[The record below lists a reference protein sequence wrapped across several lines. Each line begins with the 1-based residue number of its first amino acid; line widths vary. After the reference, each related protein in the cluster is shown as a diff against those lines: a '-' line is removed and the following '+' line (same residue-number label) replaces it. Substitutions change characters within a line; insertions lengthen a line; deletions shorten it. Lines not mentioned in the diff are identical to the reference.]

1 VAVPPPF
8 AGSVVAP
15 PPPIVSCLPAPDKLQ
30 GGEAFIMAPRS
41 DFPKG
46 VAVPKSD
53 MSKLVDLINDPQK
66 RRGLKT
72 NFDKRLK
79 DEGIDKTKL
88 PKGVAQAI
96 RSMESS
102 ELNVLAKANQKLTR
116 AGVENRHKA
125 NLV

>member
-1 VAVPPPF
+1 
-8 AGSVVAP
+8 
-15 PPPIVSCLPAPDKLQ
+15 
-30 GGEAFIMAPRS
+30 MAPRS

-46 VAVPKSD
+46 VAVAKSD

-72 NFDKRLK
+72 QLDKRLK

-88 PKGVAQAI
+88 PKGVVQAI

-102 ELNVLAKANQKLTR
+102 ELNALAKANEKLTR